1 MWKLIDILVKVQIK
15 RTRLHP
21 LHPDLFQLVT
31 ATTQGTSKPLPY
43 IYIYIVLLGK
53 LIAKLCEIRIVALLE
68 MPSHSCQQLPIVAP
82 IVNSPKFGLVS
93 LRAKII
99 LIKKS

>member
-43 IYIYIVLLGK
+43 IYIVLLGK
-53 LIAKLCEIRIVALLE
+53 LIAKLSEIRIVALLE